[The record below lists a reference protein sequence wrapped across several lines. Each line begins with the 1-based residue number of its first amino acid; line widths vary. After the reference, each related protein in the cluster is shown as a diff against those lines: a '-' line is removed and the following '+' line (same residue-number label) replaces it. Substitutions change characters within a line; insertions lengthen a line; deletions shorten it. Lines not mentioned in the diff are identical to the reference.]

1 MATQGPPGT
10 DSAAACSANFSYSE
24 GGLTEIGMRT
34 LLWVG
39 VLAAGLNVVLPTS
52 VIAANMMLDIPLKKA
67 EVQAV
72 CTGVG
77 SAKQDSRW
85 AAYSVRVVFSN
96 RASQYI
102 VGEHVVLSQAGKQK
116 AVLDCGAPWILF
128 KLPEG
133 SYSLKAT
140 LPDQAGVL
148 PRGATFTSK
157 DGASQ
162 QRVGIMF
169 PELQPNE

>member
-1 MATQGPPGT
+1 MA
-10 DSAAACSANFSYSE
+10 AFFSYGE
-24 GGLTEIGMRT
+24 GGLTEISEMIT
-34 LLWVG
+34 LSRAA
-39 VLAAGLNVVLPTS
+39 VLASGLNLVLPTS
-52 VIAANMMLDIPLKKA
+52 VIAANMMFDTPLKKA
-67 EVQAV
+67 GVQAV

-102 VGEHVVLSQAGKQK
+102 VGEHVVLSQAGKQI
-116 AVLDCGAPWILF
+116 AVLDCGAPWILL

-133 SYSLKAT
+133 SYSLKVT

-148 PRGATFTSK
+148 ARGATFTSK
-157 DGASQ
+157 EGASQ

>member
-1 MATQGPPGT
+1 
-10 DSAAACSANFSYSE
+10 
-24 GGLTEIGMRT
+24 MRT
-34 LLWVG
+34 LLWAG
-39 VLAAGLNVVLPTS
+39 VLVAGLNLVLPTS
-52 VIAANMMLDIPLKKA
+52 VIAATMMLDIPLKKGG
-67 EVQAV
+67 VQAV
-72 CTGVG
+72 CTGIG

-102 VGEHVVLSQAGKQK
+102 VGEHVVLSQDGKQK
-116 AVLDCGAPWILF
+116 VVLDCGAPWILL

-133 SYSLKAT
+133 NYSLKAT

-148 PRGATFTSK
+148 ARAATFTNK